1 MRSSYLGHEWI
12 PPTLHSVSHMPATN
26 PAKRQ
31 LTVRKHLRILL
42 GSTYLNYLILRSEN
56 VMCAD
61 IVSPTVR
68 SAMMS
73 RIRGKNSRPELALRR
88 QLFAAGYRFRLHR
101 RDLPGSPDIVL
112 PKHGA
117 VIFVHGCFW
126 HRHGGCAKATT
137 PASNCEFWE
146 AKFMANVER
155 DAAVIERLGVLGWRV
170 AIVWECAIRAAGLE
184 ALLFTHLQTWI
195 DQAES
200 TGAGA
205 RLNLLELP

>member
-1 MRSSYLGHEWI
+1 
-12 PPTLHSVSHMPATN
+12 
-26 PAKRQ
+26 
-31 LTVRKHLRILL
+31 
-42 GSTYLNYLILRSEN
+42 
-56 VMCAD
+56 MCAD
-61 IVSPTVR
+61 IVTPAAR

-112 PKHGA
+112 PKHGV

-126 HRHGGCAKATT
+126 HRHVGCAKATT
-137 PASNCEFWE
+137 PSSNAAFW
-146 AKFMANVER
+146 ATKFAANVER
-155 DAAVIERLGVLGWRV
+155 DAAAIERLGALGWRV
-170 AIVWECAIRAAGLE
+170 AIVWECAIRATGLE
-184 ALLFTHLQTWI
+184 TLPLAKLQAWI
-195 DQAES
+195 AQAAES